1 MRRGFRRDVAD
12 LLLRRVLNSLW
23 QRLRAGNQRERQR
36 KDEAAKE
43 QFLLEHEA
51 AEREKKRLPGIEP
64 IRKQHRLDVHPAA
77 VAKSRGRRNGRR
89 RRGRNASPGL
99 NRGVR
104 SGVSHG
110 HSPKVLLVPLT

>member
-64 IRKQHRLDVHPAA
+64 IRNNTDWTYIP
-77 VAKSRGRRNGRR
+77 
-89 RRGRNASPGL
+89 P
-99 NRGVR
+99 
-104 SGVSHG
+104 
-110 HSPKVLLVPLT
+110 P